1 MVKPFEDAAFA
12 LKKVG
17 DVSKPVQSRFGWH
30 IIKLTGRKNQK
41 DKDGKLEEQIQASHI
56 LLKTEASEK
65 TRAEIRQKA
74 DAFREQAVQAG
85 NFDSAADQ
93 NNLKVQTTNPF
104 SAGAPIPG
112 FGPNKELS
120 DFAFAAKPDAISEV
134 IDNNNTFIVAT
145 PGLKKPAGYLDFDEV
160 KQRIS
165 AQIQRELVSDLT
177 FAKGDSLYKLMADK
191 HLTFEAMAKQAGL
204 TVKET
209 KLFARHDF
217 VENIGSDPDFIG
229 AAFNLTQKN
238 PLSMPIK
245 ARTGCYLMELV
256 ERQEPDEAKYEAM
269 ADSLYQDALNKK
281 RNETWSKWYR
291 EIYNKAEIKDY
302 REEVFGKS

>member
-1 MVKPFEDAAFA
+1 
-12 LKKVG
+12 
-17 DVSKPVQSRFGWH
+17 
-30 IIKLTGRKNQK
+30 
-41 DKDGKLEEQIQASHI
+41 
-56 LLKTEASEK
+56 
-65 TRAEIRQKA
+65 
-74 DAFREQAVQAG
+74 
-85 NFDSAADQ
+85 
-93 NNLKVQTTNPF
+93 
-104 SAGAPIPG
+104 
-112 FGPNKELS
+112 
-120 DFAFAAKPDAISEV
+120 
-134 IDNNNTFIVAT
+134 
-145 PGLKKPAGYLDFDEV
+145 
-160 KQRIS
+160 
-165 AQIQRELVSDLT
+165 
-177 FAKGDSLYKLMADK
+177 MADK

-281 RNETWSKWYR
+281 RNETWSKWNR